1 MLKVA
6 YWLLIDKIKIAENQ
20 MINSYLWCPEQ
31 KQPNERVCTV
41 MQAGSSFGKINNMLI
56 YRLLKIHRCKNRCH
70 SFPRKIAKFQIGGQ
84 KEDKKFGA

>member
-1 MLKVA
+1 
-6 YWLLIDKIKIAENQ
+6 

-56 YRLLKIHRCKNRCH
+56 YRLLKIYRCKNGCH
-70 SFPRKIAKFQIGGQ
+70 SFSRKITKFQIGGQ
-84 KEDKKFGA
+84 KEDKNLERNRLIANFVKRTINY